1 MFLDYAGLRVQQL
14 ERSLAFYTQGA
25 GLEEIRR
32 GTMDH
37 GGVWVLLVDR
47 TSGQRLELNWYP
59 PGSEHASPYT
69 VGEGV
74 DHLGFRVAS
83 LPTAVAQLT
92 AAGAKVELELKEK
105 GEVVLVYLTD
115 PDGIWI
121 ELIPTEMV

>member
-1 MFLDYAGLRVQQL
+1 
-14 ERSLAFYTQGA
+14 
-25 GLEEIRR
+25 
-32 GTMDH
+32 MDH